1 MAPVFVEDFAELL
14 DAASEVVE
22 VGVEEDVG
30 DDDVDKV
37 AVAVDPEKN
46 MSKTPMKQECALD

>member
-37 AVAVDPEKN
+37 AVAVEPK
-46 MSKTPMKQECALD
+46 KTCQKHP